1 MPTGNAPKQGRTY
14 TYGYYARSRACA
26 CAAQARACM
35 HMQRAA
41 CVPRGRAL
49 NSAHLVKGAV
59 DRDG

>member
-26 CAAQARACM
+26 AQARACM

-41 CVPRGRAL
+41 CVPGGRAL
-49 NSAHLVKGAV
+49 NSAHLVKGGV
-59 DRDG
+59 GMDDG